1 MRKEQEKMAKLTAF
15 VKMQNSYREAVN
27 ASSFSEKD
35 VDVLQKKFNLFTADE
50 SDKKSALDQVLRE
63 HLLDQLARRNE
74 KGVDDVSVWEQFVTH
89 CIIACK
95 RSLCSPTMPVVL
107 LGDVFDA
114 LTLQQCE
121 QLFAYVEENV
131 SIWKEDMFFTQCK
144 NNLLRMCNDLLRR
157 LSRSQNT
164 VFCGRILLFL
174 AKFFPFSER
183 SGLNVVSEFNLENLT
198 EYGAEASDNLKEIL
212 EDENDQ
218 NEEYKA
224 DMKITVDYNLYS
236 KFWSLQDYFR
246 NPNQCYNK
254 VHWKTFSSHSNNVLS
269 AFSSYKLDDITDSK
283 RLKIDSAP
291 LKDKETKMEVD
302 GFSSTSSQ
310 VFFAKYLTNQK
321 LLELQL
327 SDSNFRR
334 YVLLQF
340 LILFQYL
347 DSQVKFK
354 AENYE
359 LKPEQIEWVKETT
372 ELICRLIRETPPDGP
387 SFLQAVTHILKR
399 EEQWSNW
406 KNEGCKEFQTPGGNQ
421 KGLTDT
427 DEPGSD
433 RKRLKPRR
441 KGKALG
447 DLIRDSA
454 SQGKT
459 YMGNAELTKLWNVC
473 PDNLEACRGRDR
485 DFLPSLDS
493 YFEEAIEQS
502 DPSAMVED
510 SYKKINDGN
519 FGWRALRLLARRSPH
534 FFTLSSNNISK
545 LPEYLETMIR
555 KIAKDRPTTGS
566 LAIPQDEAKPEV
578 LDGQTEEN
586 GADNEQEEDELL
598 KTMKEEETKEDETEE
613 KKPGSFNEK
622 VLDSLANIL
631 SSSWRKV
638 ASKLE
643 YTKKQIE
650 EIISDA
656 TDDSE
661 CARKWLQHYAEFD
674 EDGNPENLAYTLEG
688 MGFTEAASVINEMT

>member
-622 VLDSLANIL
+622 ILDSLANIL

-674 EDGNPENLAYTLEG
+674 EDGNPDNLAYTLEG

>member
-1 MRKEQEKMAKLTAF
+1 MAKLTAF

-622 VLDSLANIL
+622 ILDSLANIL

-674 EDGNPENLAYTLEG
+674 EDGNPDNLAYTLEG

>member
-1 MRKEQEKMAKLTAF
+1 MKKEQEKMSKINTF
-15 VKMQNSYREAVN
+15 EKMRAGYREAVQ
-27 ASSFSEKD
+27 SSNFSDKD
-35 VDVLQKKFNLFTADE
+35 VDILQKKFNLFAADD
-50 SDKKSALDQVLRE
+50 SDKKSALDQVLRD
-63 HLLDQLARRNE
+63 HLLEQLAIRNK
-74 KGVDDVSVWEQFVTH
+74 KGVDDVSVWKQYVSH
-89 CIIACK
+89 CITACK

-121 QLFAYVEENV
+121 RLFAYVEENV

-198 EYGAEASDNLKEIL
+198 EYGAEGPDGLKEML
-212 EDENDQ
+212 EDDNDQ
-218 NEEYKA
+218 NEEFKA

-236 KFWSLQDYFR
+236 KFWSLQDFFR

-254 VHWKTFSSHSNNVLS
+254 VHWKTFSSHSNSVLS
-269 AFSSYKLDDITDSK
+269 AFSSYKLDDVTDNK
-283 RLKIDSAP
+283 RMKMDNTP
-291 LKDKETKMEVD
+291 LKDKETKLEVE
-302 GFSSTSSQ
+302 GLPSASSQ

-359 LKPEQIEWVKETT
+359 LKPEQIEWVKDTT

-387 SFLQAVTHILKR
+387 SFLQAR

-406 KNEGCKEFQTPGGNQ
+406 KNEGCKEFQTPGGVS
-421 KGLTDT
+421 KGLIDS
-427 DEPGSD
+427 DESGGD
-433 RKRLKPRR
+433 RKKLKPRR

-473 PDNLEACRGRDR
+473 PDNLEACRGKDR

-566 LAIPQDEAKPEV
+566 QTILLDENKTEV

-586 GADNEQEEDELL
+586 GAENEQEEDELL
-598 KTMKEEETKEDETEE
+598 KTDETKEDEAEE
-613 KKPGSFNEK
+613 SKKPGSFNEK
-622 VLDSLANIL
+622 VLDSLADIL
-631 SSSWRKV
+631 SSSWKKV
-638 ASKLE
+638 ATKLE
-643 YTKKQIE
+643 YTKNQIE
-650 EIISDA
+650 EFSSD
-656 TDDSE
+656 TSNETE
-661 CARKWLQHYAEFD
+661 CARKWLQHYAEVD
-674 EDGNPENLAYTLEG
+674 EDGSPENLAYTLEG
-688 MGFTEAASVINEMT
+688 MGLTEAASIINEMT